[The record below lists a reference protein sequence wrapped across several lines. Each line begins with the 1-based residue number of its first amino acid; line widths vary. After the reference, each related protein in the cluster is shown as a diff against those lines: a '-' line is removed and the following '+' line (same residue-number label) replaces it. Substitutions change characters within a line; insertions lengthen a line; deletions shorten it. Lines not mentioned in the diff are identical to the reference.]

1 SPVGRFEP
9 GNSLTPSGP
18 MVYRT
23 GDEFRPAGTPPAA
36 LSLPDA
42 SGELPAAQPD
52 PNAPI
57 VTAPGTGG
65 PTDPTATT
73 ESVGVTTNDTVTD
86 PTQLAQ
92 DVPAAYNDIADTLD
106 ADAQARQDAAATQNQ
121 FELDQANAREQQL
134 ADDAHRAQIHTE
146 EAQRV
151 VKVIEDTPIEED
163 FYKDSP
169 GRQVA
174 AWVALALS
182 GFLSGSTQGAN
193 PAMGQ
198 MMQALSAAQERF
210 IANQR
215 ADKTSKLNKRMA
227 ELGDA
232 KTAEASVRMQLGK
245 VFEDRAKLQAKQVG
259 LAELPPAVS
268 TAGAQMRVK
277 AAEASQA
284 IGLHVQR
291 RTDERFT
298 QERRPLPTPA
308 APTNQAEQQL
318 QSILGPQYA
327 KKHQEATDPK
337 GANLPGL
344 LTGAKRAEQIA
355 SRLDQ
360 LARNNG
366 GTLPGEGLTG
376 EFGSATSAKIFNN
389 QSSKD
394 VLEARSLKEELKL
407 AFKQSSST
415 SKFFDGVQ
423 EVKGLTD
430 ILETSNW
437 ETSSKA
443 VRSYVQR
450 AHQGALAV
458 ADGVAPGRGEA
469 YLKYLE
475 GASTPRA
482 GAPTPKRST
491 GFKVPGAAGGEAD
504 VLKANEP

>member
-1 SPVGRFEP
+1 MPMPTDELDPSVLEATGGPSVSGEQVVSITPDSVDPSYAMVEFADGRQETHPTSVAEDMPKVPAPPMP
-9 GNSLTPSGP
+9 GNVPYAAGMMPQSTGGEEPLVSVGAGAAPTPESLVPGVQAAANGPGAGFQDLGVRVDTSGGP
-18 MVYRT
+18 
-23 GDEFRPAGTPPAA
+23 GTLPP
-36 LSLPDA
+36 
-42 SGELPAAQPD
+42 AQPD
-52 PNAPI
+52 PNAPA
-57 VTAPGTGG
+57 VAAPGTGG

-86 PTQLAQ
+86 PNQLAQ
-92 DVPAAYNDIADTLD
+92 DVPAAYRDIADTLD

-298 QERRPLPTPA
+298 QERRPLPAPA

-318 QSILGPQYA
+318 QS
-327 KKHQEATDPK
+327 
-337 GANLPGL
+337 
-344 LTGAKRAEQIA
+344 
-355 SRLDQ
+355 
-360 LARNNG
+360 
-366 GTLPGEGLTG
+366 
-376 EFGSATSAKIFNN
+376 
-389 QSSKD
+389 
-394 VLEARSLKEELKL
+394 
-407 AFKQSSST
+407 
-415 SKFFDGVQ
+415 
-423 EVKGLTD
+423 
-430 ILETSNW
+430 
-437 ETSSKA
+437 
-443 VRSYVQR
+443 
-450 AHQGALAV
+450 
-458 ADGVAPGRGEA
+458 
-469 YLKYLE
+469 
-475 GASTPRA
+475 
-482 GAPTPKRST
+482 
-491 GFKVPGAAGGEAD
+491 
-504 VLKANEP
+504 